1 MAAVSLKVAGLFAGI
16 GGLELGMAS
25 SGHHAQLLV
34 ENSSAAMHVLRRRF
48 PDTKLEAD
56 VRDVLSLPK
65 GTDLVVAGFPCQ
77 DLSSVGR
84 KAGIVGARSS
94 LVGEVLRL
102 LDGADVPWVVLE
114 NVPFL
119 ISLGKGAALR
129 LVTTALTELGY
140 RWAYRV
146 VDTNAFGLPQRRNR
160 WYLVGSRVGDP
171 RDVLL
176 ADDCSKPAV
185 TADYPDVACGFYWTE
200 GMRSFGWAVDAVPPI
215 KCGSSVGV
223 PSPPAIRL
231 PSGAYVT
238 PDLRDTE
245 RLQGFP
251 IDWTAPAEEVARP
264 GERWRMVGN
273 SVSVPV
279 AAWIGR
285 RLAAPGRYDSSS
297 DAPWTGA
304 KWSRRGAWADL
315 DGVVH
320 VADVGPWPVWEPR
333 PPLVDFLEYPGKPLS
348 ARAATG
354 FLRRTQ
360 KGSLRFPEGFVE
372 ELTDYADRVPATSAC
387 SPASTAPTGWSSRR
401 SATAAAARR
410 RCS

>member
-1 MAAVSLKVAGLFAGI
+1 MNLRTAGLFAGI
-16 GGLELGMAS
+16 GGLELGMAAA
-25 SGHHAQLLV
+25 GHHAHLLV
-34 ENSSAAMHVLRRRF
+34 ENSAPAMHVLRRRF

-56 VRDVLSLPK
+56 VRDVVSLPA

-102 LDGADVPWVVLE
+102 LQGGDVPWVVLE

-119 ISLGKGAALR
+119 ISLGRGAALR
-129 LVTTALTELGY
+129 VVTSALTELGY

-146 VDTNAFGLPQRRNR
+146 VDTHAFGLPQRRNR

-176 ADDCSKPAV
+176 ADDSAKPPESYG
-185 TADYPDVACGFYWTE
+185 YPDVACGFYWTE

-251 IDWTAPAEEVARP
+251 VDWTAPAEEVARA

-279 AAWIGR
+279 AAWIGG
-285 RLAAPGRYDSSS
+285 RLAEPGRYDASA
-297 DAPWTGA
+297 DRPWDGT
-304 KWSRRGAWADL
+304 KWSRRAAWADL

-333 PPLVDFLEYPGKPLS
+333 LPLADFLRFPGKPLS

-354 FLRRTQ
+354 FIRRTQ
-360 KGSLRFPEGFVE
+360 KGSLRFPAGFVE
-372 ELTDYADRVPATSAC
+372 ELGAYASLLPLSH
-387 SPASTAPTGWSSRR
+387 
-401 SATAAAARR
+401 
-410 RCS
+410 